1 MKTIQLLTIFT
12 SVLVI
17 AVLAFL
23 FLNDQSSEK
32 SNTKIVQDEK
42 ISVNNQPT
50 IGKKEA
56 PISIVEFGDYKCP
69 SCKEWGETIYPQLV
83 KDYIESGKA
92 SFSYI
97 NVLFHGDESTLAA
110 LASESVYKNH
120 PESFWQFHK
129 AIYEAQ
135 PDVQI
140 HDNPW
145 VTVEKMEEIAT
156 KTVPSLD
163 LNKFREDLSSRSS
176 RLESVKMDAALVEKY
191 NVTLTPTIAVN
202 GVILENPFD
211 YTSIKK
217 QIEKELTQ

>member
-1 MKTIQLLTIFT
+1 MKTNQLLTIFT

-32 SNTKIVQDEK
+32 SKTKIVQDEK